1 MVPARMKAH
10 FAMMSAYNAW
20 ANRRLFG
27 AANELTEDDYRQH
40 VGVFFGSLHNTLSHL
55 YVTDVLWMARLRG
68 ESGPPWLLD
77 HIPHASRSDLT
88 ARRKM
93 MDCDIRGFVLSL
105 DDTALEEEI
114 TYRRVSDA
122 TLVSQPKAQALAH
135 LFNHQT
141 HHRGQAHAILS
152 ILGQTPPAL
161 DLLLYQ
167 REA

>member
-27 AANELTEDDYRQH
+27 AAIELSEDDYRRH
-40 VGVFFGSLHNTLSHL
+40 VGVFFGSMHNTLSHL

-68 ESGPPWLLD
+68 ESGPPWFLD
-77 HIPHASRSDLT
+77 HIPHASRSDLA

-105 DDTALEEEI
+105 DDASLTNEI

-122 TLVSQPKAQALAH
+122 TVVTQSKSQALAH

-161 DLLLYQ
+161 DLLLFQ